1 MAISPVNISRIT
13 HNLRADLL
21 IGSLQRSQLEV
32 FTEQSRIATGR
43 QFVTPSE
50 NPVLASQ
57 VLDLTRSLQQ
67 QDQFSANLRHGDNTL
82 SAADEALTEVNSLL
96 IEAATIASENVSN
109 LTSAAEREAVAELVA
124 GIRIQL
130 QNVGNRQF
138 GNRFLFAGRDTLS
151 RPFVEA
157 LGGVAYVGDTGDLI
171 TRAAQGQ
178 DEVINVTGDR
188 LFGALSSRIASTA
201 NLAPSLSPNT
211 RLEDLNGAAGQGVR
225 LGTLVINEQ
234 GGVGVLRIDLT
245 GADTLDAVVV
255 RINDAAAAA
264 GTNISASLSGNGLT
278 IQPGSNPITVTDVG
292 TGRTAAD
299 LGILTTT
306 PTTASITGLDLGA
319 RLTRL
324 TPVSALAAGAG
335 IDLDSGLV
343 ITNGPHTAT
352 IDLST
357 ANTVQDV
364 INLISGSGAY
374 VLARINEA
382 GTGIDLFNQVSGTTL
397 SIGENGGTTA
407 TDLGLRTFNDA
418 TPLTALNDGY
428 GVVQIDGADDLRI
441 TTSGGGTVDVNL
453 DGAKTISDVIT
464 LINDAAAVAGVNV
477 TASLAATGN
486 GIRISE
492 GGTAGSGTLSVTGL
506 NASQAAL
513 DLGFADATIDANGDL
528 IAQDRNLVRTQG
540 VLDVLVQ
547 LESALRGD
555 DTRGIALSA
564 ERLDPFTKEVTRIHG
579 VVGARAQALQSKLQ
593 QTQDAAGAAQVFLS
607 DLQGV
612 DYAEAITRMQQ
623 AITQLQ
629 AGLQSSST
637 VLNLSILDYLQ

>member
-1 MAISPVNISRIT
+1 M
-13 HNLRADLL
+13 
-21 IGSLQRSQLEV
+21 
-32 FTEQSRIATGR
+32 
-43 QFVTPSE
+43 
-50 NPVLASQ
+50 
-57 VLDLTRSLQQ
+57 
-67 QDQFSANLRHGDNTL
+67 
-82 SAADEALTEVNSLL
+82 
-96 IEAATIASENVSN
+96 
-109 LTSAAEREAVAELVA
+109 
-124 GIRIQL
+124 
-130 QNVGNRQF
+130 
-138 GNRFLFAGRDTLS
+138 
-151 RPFVEA
+151 
-157 LGGVAYVGDTGDLI
+157 AYVGDTGDLI

-201 NLAPSLSPNT
+201 NLAPSLSPDT

-245 GADTLDAVVV
+245 GADTLDAIVL

-343 ITNGPHTAT
+343 IINGPHTAT

-441 TTSGGGTVDVNL
+441 TTSSGGTVDVNL
-453 DGAKTISDVIT
+453 DGAKTVSDVIT
-464 LINDAAAVAGVNV
+464 FINDAAAVAGVSV

-547 LESALRGD
+547 LESALRSD

>member
-1 MAISPVNISRIT
+1 MAISPVNIARIT
-13 HNLRADLL
+13 HNLRAELL
-21 IGSLQRSQLEV
+21 IGSLQRSQRDV

-57 VLDLTRSLQQ
+57 VVDLQRSLQQ
-67 QDQFSANLRHGDNTL
+67 QEQFRANLRHGDQVL

-109 LTSAAEREAVAELVA
+109 LTSAAERQSVAELVA

-138 GNRFLFAGRDTLS
+138 GSRFLFAGRDTLT

-157 LGGVAYVGDTGDLI
+157 LGGVAYVGDTGDLL
-171 TRAAQGQ
+171 TRAAPGQ

-201 NLAPSLSPNT
+201 NLSPSLTPDT

-225 LGTLVINEQ
+225 LGTLVIHEA
-234 GGVGVLRIDLT
+234 GGAGVVRIDLT
-245 GADTLDAVVV
+245 GADTVAAVVD
-255 RINDAAAAA
+255 RINAAATTAGGGFSAA
-264 GTNISASLSGNGLT
+264 LSGNGLVL
-278 IQPGSNPITVTDVG
+278 QSGSQPITVTDVG

-306 PTTASITGLDLGA
+306 PTSGTITGADLGV

-324 TPVSALAAGAG
+324 TSVSALAGGSG
-335 IDLDSGLV
+335 IDLSSGFILA
-343 ITNGPHTAT
+343 NGAHTAT

-357 ANTVQDV
+357 ANTVQDI
-364 INLISGSGAY
+364 INLIGGSGAY
-374 VLARINEA
+374 VLARINEF

-397 SIGENGGTTA
+397 SVGENGGTTA
-407 TDLGLRTFNDA
+407 TDLGIRTFNDA
-418 TPLTALNDGY
+418 TPLSSLNDGY
-428 GVVQIDGADDLRI
+428 GVIRVDGENDLRLAV
-441 TTSGGGTVDVNL
+441 SNGSVVDVNL
-453 DGAKTISDVIT
+453 DGAETIGDVIA
-464 LINDAAAVAGVNV
+464 LINDAAATAGVNV

-486 GIRISE
+486 GIRLSDGA
-492 GGTAGSGTLSVTGL
+492 GGSAGVSVTAL

-513 DLGFADATIDANGDL
+513 DLGFLNASVDANGDL
-528 IAQDRNLVRTQG
+528 VGEDRNLVRTQG
-540 VLDVLVQ
+540 ILDVLVQ
-547 LESALRGD
+547 LEGALRGD
-555 DTRGIALSA
+555 DTRGIALAA
-564 ERLDPFTKEVTRIHG
+564 ERLDPFVKEVTRIHG
-579 VVGARAQALQSKLQ
+579 VVGARAQALRSKLL

-607 DLQGV
+607 DLQDV
-612 DYAEAITRMQQ
+612 DYAEAITRMQR

-637 VLNLSILDYLQ
+637 VLNLSVLDFLR